1 LATGQAT
8 IMRLTTAQ
16 DIVTLFKQT
25 LRQGYEPDG
34 WFKSA
39 FELAATRDNLL
50 TPNNLSSMRQTYL
63 SAILQEQKLHA
74 KRKDILVLQQHTS
87 FSGDE
92 LERLHTAY
100 DALAAASLRH
110 RGLELFDFPFVLHS
124 VSPNWGKV
132 TSPSASPPPPLVCID
147 AAEC

>member
-1 LATGQAT
+1 
-8 IMRLTTAQ
+8 MRLTTAQ

-39 FELAATRDNLL
+39 FELAVTRDNLL

-110 RGLELFDFPFVLHS
+110 RGLELFD
-124 VSPNWGKV
+124 
-132 TSPSASPPPPLVCID
+132 
-147 AAEC
+147 